1 MNPAVELLAHM
12 KQHYFNRID
21 PASPEALA
29 ALLCVG
35 VVGLIGVWLANR
47 RTGRRRSGR
56 PRSRR

>member
-1 MNPAVELLAHM
+1 M